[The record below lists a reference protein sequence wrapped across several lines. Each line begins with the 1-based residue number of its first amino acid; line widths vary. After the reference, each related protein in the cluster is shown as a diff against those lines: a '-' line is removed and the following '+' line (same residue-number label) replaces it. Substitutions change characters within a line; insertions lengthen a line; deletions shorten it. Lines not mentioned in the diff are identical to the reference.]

1 MKEDDYTMRYIMKLN
16 PKYFEYMKNGT
27 KRVEIRLNDE
37 KRKNIKIGDEIIF
50 KKEPELIEQI
60 HTKIT
65 NLILRR
71 SFEELIDSLDIWQY
85 SDISES
91 KDKFLEDLYKFYTRE
106 QEEKYGVIGIKVEL
120 EKE

>member
-27 KRVEIRLNDE
+27 KRVEIRLNNK